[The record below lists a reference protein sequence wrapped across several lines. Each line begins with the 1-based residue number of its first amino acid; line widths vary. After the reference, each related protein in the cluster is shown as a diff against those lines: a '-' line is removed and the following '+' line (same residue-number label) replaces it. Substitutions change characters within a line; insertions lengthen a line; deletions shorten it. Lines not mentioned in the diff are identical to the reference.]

1 MKKYIL
7 PVIAAVV
14 CCSAASAFE
23 LDDFVLGGVRVKG
36 ILSSQPALDGRYY
49 YQFNSEGTMIKKL
62 SYKKEK
68 DVTTFFDNSKIA
80 DNPVKSWDGYT
91 MSSDEKSILLWRRG
105 NVTPEV

>member
-7 PVIAAVV
+7 PVVAALL

-36 ILSSQPALDGRYY
+36 IPSSQPALDGRYY
-49 YQFNSEGTMIKKL
+49 YQFNSEGTMIKRY

-68 DVTTFFDNSKIA
+68 DVTTFFDNAKI
-80 DNPVKSWDGYT
+80 NNHT
-91 MSSDEKSILLWRRG
+91 IF
-105 NVTPEV
+105 